1 MNITNVFNNTTKV
14 KLKQELVVIKDVYY
28 LKTFIFNVKQ
38 NEWQSYHL
46 IQLDKDCLS
55 SIPSV
60 DVSYDLFDWKQ

>member
-1 MNITNVFNNTTKV
+1 MNITNVFNNTMKV

-28 LKTFIFNVKQ
+28 LKTFIFNEKQ

-46 IQLDKDCLS
+46 IQLDEDCLS